1 MFSMLPY
8 DWANSCSAEKFLG
21 VVSMVLVLWEL
32 VLLDGMGVEFQELDL
47 GCIMFWIDH
56 FILSDW

>member
-32 VLLDGMGVEFQELDL
+32 VLLDGMGVEFQGEIFLNY
-47 GCIMFWIDH
+47 
-56 FILSDW
+56 SRRVK